1 MTLIPAVLQFGFVT
15 TFGSDCPL
23 APLFALLSN
32 WVEIHL
38 DARQFIR
45 RVAERVLDMG
55 IWFRMLKASRTWRA
69 SAT

>member
-15 TFGSDCPL
+15 TFGAACPL

-45 RVAERVLDMG
+45 RVAERAQDMG
-55 IWFRMLKASRTWRA
+55 IWFRRLEASRTWRA

>member
-15 TFGSDCPL
+15 TFGAACPL

-45 RVAERVLDMG
+45 RVAMLALDMG
-55 IWFRMLKASRTWRA
+55 IWLGMLDASRSWRA
-69 SAT
+69 